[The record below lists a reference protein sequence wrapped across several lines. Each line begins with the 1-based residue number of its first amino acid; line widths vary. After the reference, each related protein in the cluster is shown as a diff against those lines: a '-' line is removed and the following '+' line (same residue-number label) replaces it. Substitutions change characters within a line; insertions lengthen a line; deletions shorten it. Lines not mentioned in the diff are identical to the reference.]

1 MRDNELAKQI
11 MASNIELAKTYDYYR
26 EFRHG
31 ECARGHF

>member
-26 EFRHG
+26 KSCNG
-31 ECARGHF
+31 ECALGDF